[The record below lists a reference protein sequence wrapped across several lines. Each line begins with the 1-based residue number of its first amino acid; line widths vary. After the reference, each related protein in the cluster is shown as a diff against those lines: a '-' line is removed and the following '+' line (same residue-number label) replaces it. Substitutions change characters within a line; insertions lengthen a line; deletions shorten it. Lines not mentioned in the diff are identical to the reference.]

1 VESFG
6 GFSGAL
12 HDGPRESFDLVIITN
27 TSIPPPRIQSIL
39 PDIKARHPHARL
51 IVLSGYCPEDFVA
64 DLRQK
69 GIDGFLTLPYEQ
81 DALLKEV
88 DGLLSIAAA

>member
-1 VESFG
+1 
-6 GFSGAL
+6 
-12 HDGPRESFDLVIITN
+12 
-27 TSIPPPRIQSIL
+27 
-39 PDIKARHPHARL
+39 
-51 IVLSGYCPEDFVA
+51 VLSGYCPEDFVA